1 MSNFLRSRNLKNIF
15 ILVSFGI
22 VVLILWNTY
31 GFSKEVKEDERF
43 KMEIWAKAYEH
54 LESADNNEDL
64 SLVLKIIQSN
74 QEIQMLVTDK
84 KGRILEHKNLDP
96 TKASDTL
103 YIKEQLN
110 LMKNENNPIV
120 INYLGGKQ
128 YLIYYRNSDLLM
140 RLRYYPITLLF
151 ILGLFAG
158 VFYLVFRTVKISEQN
173 KLWTG
178 MAKETAHQI
187 GTPLSSLLG
196 WIEIMKL
203 KNQATAIV
211 PEIEKDI
218 IRLKVIADRFSKIG
232 STPVMLPMDIGKV
245 IENTVAYFEMRI
257 SKNIDFKYELPDSK
271 IQVSLNKELFSWVL
285 ENLIKNAIDSI
296 ASKKGYLEI
305 KVVSLKDLVEISVS
319 DSGKGIPKSRYKEIF
334 KPGFTTKKRGWGLGL
349 SLCKRIVEDYH
360 SGSISVKESKVE
372 VGTTFLIQLK
382 KLASD
387 I

>member
-1 MSNFLRSRNLKNIF
+1 VNNFLRNRNLKNIF

-31 GFSKEVKEDERF
+31 DFSKKVKDDERS
-43 KMEIWAKAYEH
+43 KMEIWAKAYER

-84 KGRILEHKNLDP
+84 KGRLLDHKNLDSIKVP
-96 TKASDTL
+96 DSL
-103 YIKEQLN
+103 YIKSQLE
-110 LMKNENNPIV
+110 LMKKENKPIV
-120 INYLGGKQ
+120 INYLNGKQ
-128 YLIYYRNSDLLM
+128 YLIHYRNSDLLI
-140 RLRYYPITLLF
+140 RLRYYPLTLLL

-158 VFYLVFRTVKISEQN
+158 VLYLVFRAVKIAEQN

-232 STPVMLPMDIGKV
+232 STPVMSPMDVGEV
-245 IENTVAYFEMRI
+245 IQHTVAYFETRI
-257 SKNIDFKYELPDSK
+257 SKNIDFKYELPTSK

-296 ASKKGYLEI
+296 SSKKGRLEI
-305 KVVSLKDLVEISVS
+305 KVVSLKELVEISVS
-319 DSGKGIPKSRYKEIF
+319 DSGRGIPKNRHKEIF

-360 SGSISVKESKVE
+360 LGTISVKESKVE

-382 KLASD
+382 KLTS
-387 I
+387 